1 MVYGGPMTAS
11 NSDESKRG
19 PASAGRLPG
28 ARRTFGVVG
37 AGGARSVRPWLWPLL
52 ATLPLC
58 GACGGGQAT
67 AQTPDPVELL
77 EPGEGEGA
85 APASSDA
92 VRKGI
97 DALQAQDFEKARQIL
112 ADAHAADP
120 SDPQA
125 AFYYG
130 VALEG
135 VGDASGAVNAYRKTL
150 QLDPKLTEASQN
162 LSAVLLDQEDAQG
175 ALEVADAGLGHRP
188 DDPALLANRAL
199 ALDTLGSADALGAYA
214 KALEKSNDTGLRF
227 NYASALVAAGKRE
240 QALIELQKFPTS
252 DTEVA
257 SAVATLYYQLKA
269 FDECLG
275 LLDKAVAQKPS
286 ADLHVRRGA
295 CRQGKGDKA
304 AALEDYRASVKLDAQ
319 FAPGHY
325 YLGRL
330 LAEQGKKADARAAL
344 QLALELGAGTPI
356 AGSAQK
362 ALADLK

>member
-1 MVYGGPMTAS
+1 MTVS

-19 PASAGRLPG
+19 LASAGRT
-28 ARRTFGVVG
+28 RRTSGAVG
-37 AGGARSVRPWLWPLL
+37 AGGLRGVRPWLWPLL
-52 ATLPLC
+52 AALPLC
-58 GACGGGQAT
+58 GACSGGQAT
-67 AQTPDPVELL
+67 AQAPDPVELL
-77 EPGEGEGA
+77 ESGEGAGEGEGA
-85 APASSDA
+85 APASSDG

-120 SDPQA
+120 SDPQV

-135 VGDASGAVNAYRKTL
+135 VGDASGAVSAYRKAL

-214 KALEKSNDTGLRF
+214 KALDKTNDLGLRF
-227 NYASALVAAGKRE
+227 NYASALAAAGKRE
-240 QALIELQKFPTS
+240 QALGELQKIPTS
-252 DTEVA
+252 DAEFA
-257 SAVATLYYQLKA
+257 SAVATLYYRLQA

-304 AALEDYRASVKLDAQ
+304 GALEDYRAAVKLDAR

-344 QLALELGAGTPI
+344 ERALELGAGTPI